1 MSGEAGPR
9 GTAAGDASGSGN
21 PDPGIGETVE
31 PIGDSS
37 AQLRVVDP
45 WSALRELTPA
55 RIGLGRAG
63 DALRTGDQLALRL
76 AHAQA
81 RDAVHAALD
90 VGALRSGLHGHP
102 VIAVRSAAP
111 DRATYLQRPDLG
123 RALADGERERLAAP
137 ASVAGGPAR
146 PDLAFVLADG
156 LSPLA
161 VQRHAARVVHE
172 TVARLDGWTMAP
184 VVIASQA
191 RVALGDA
198 IGEALGARFV
208 VVLVGERP
216 GLSSADSL
224 GAYLTFEPRIGRRD
238 SERNCISNIRP
249 PVGLSCELAADKLT
263 ALLQEADRRGL
274 TGVDLKD
281 DGPALQP

>member
-1 MSGEAGPR
+1 MSDAER
-9 GTAAGDASGSGN
+9 G
-21 PDPGIGETVE
+21 
-31 PIGDSS
+31 
-37 AQLRVVDP
+37 LRVVDP
-45 WSALRELTPA
+45 WSALRALTPA

-90 VGALRSGLHGHP
+90 VDALRADFDGHP

-123 RALADGERERLAAP
+123 RRLADGGLARLAPPTP
-137 ASVAGGPAR
+137 AISFSATTDDR

-172 TVARLDGWTMAP
+172 TAARLEGWSLAP
-184 VVIASQA
+184 VVIATQA
-191 RVALGDA
+191 RVALGDE
-198 IGEALGARFV
+198 IGEALRARFV
-208 VVLVGERP
+208 VVLIGERP

-224 GAYLTFEPRIGRRD
+224 GIYLTFEPRVGRRD
-238 SERNCISNIRP
+238 SERNCISNVRP
-249 PVGLSCELAADKLT
+249 PVGLGYEGAADKVA
-263 ALLQEADRRGL
+263 ALLREARRRGL

-281 DGPALQP
+281 DGPALPA